1 MELIII
7 FIALGVVGWLV
18 GLVKDAAGS
27 VFDLFIA
34 LVKKLF
40 GVLLVLIKNLAGI
53 AVLALVADLI
63 WTYRSNIAGFFTLL
77 TDNIFSIGKLIVLLF
92 LLLCSVCMI
101 CGLYAAYQSFLS
113 KKRKHSLEQWLEEN
127 ASRLGETSV
136 EDVPLPAEYKKYEYP
151 DNETWRD
158 IVSAFL
164 VSLWEKQKLSLV
176 QWLEENGLFLGE
188 TSVEN
193 FPLPEDYKK
202 YKYPDDKTWQ
212 DIVSAFLNA
221 AEITLCGFLMKE
233 IPQIIMSD
241 GGMMDDELI
250 IEEVN
255 KKFAKC
261 THTTQIVTLF
271 DQTVQQLLNQ
281 NVLERP
287 INYPALRCV
296 GVELKSG
303 LDSEDAS
310 GNAELKFDSL
320 AENDSGDAELDFNSL

>member
-27 VFDLFIA
+27 VFDLFVA

-63 WTYRSNIAGFFTLL
+63 WTYRSNIAGFFV
-77 TDNIFSIGKLIVLLF
+77 IFSIGKLIVLLF

-101 CGLYAAYQSFLS
+101 CGLYAAYQSSLRR
-113 KKRKHSLEQWLEEN
+113 KRKHSLEQWLEEN
-127 ASRLGETSV
+127 SSRLGAVSV
-136 EDVPLPAEYKKYEYP
+136 ENVPLPENYKKCEYP

-164 VSLWEKQKLSLV
+164 VSLWEKQKRSLV

-233 IPQIIMSD
+233 IPKIIMSD

-255 KKFAKC
+255 KKFGKC
-261 THTTQIVTLF
+261 THTTEIVTLF

-281 NVLERP
+281 NVLERT
-287 INYPALRCV
+287 IKHPALRCV
-296 GVELKSG
+296 GVKLESG
-303 LDSEDAS
+303 VDSESNSEQKKLDF
-310 GNAELKFDSL
+310 NSL
-320 AENDSGDAELDFNSL
+320 SDNTSGDAELDFNSL

>member
-1 MELIII
+1 MELIVI
-7 FIALGVVGWLV
+7 FIALGVVGWLI

-27 VFDLFIA
+27 VFDLFVA

-40 GVLLVLIKNLAGI
+40 GVLLVLIKNLAGF
-53 AVLALVADLI
+53 AVLALAAGLI
-63 WTYRSNIAGFFTLL
+63 WEYRSNIAGFFVLL

-92 LLLCSVCMI
+92 LLLCSICMI
-101 CGLYAAYQSFLS
+101 CVLYAAYQSSLRR
-113 KKRKHSLEQWLEEN
+113 KRKHSLEQWLEEN
-127 ASRLGETSV
+127 SSRLGAVPV
-136 EDVPLPAEYKKYEYP
+136 ENVPLPENYKKCEYP

-164 VSLWEKQKLSLV
+164 VSLWEKQKLSLA
-176 QWLEENGLFLGE
+176 QWLVENASLLGE

-193 FPLPEDYKK
+193 FPLPEEYKK
-202 YKYPDDKTWQ
+202 YKYPDDETWQ
-212 DIVSAFLNA
+212 DIVSAFLDT
-221 AEITLCGFLMKE
+221 AETTLRGFLMKG
-233 IPQIIMSD
+233 IPKIIMSD

-255 KKFAKC
+255 KKFGKC

-296 GVELKSG
+296 GVELESG
-303 LDSEDAS
+303 LDSES
-310 GNAELKFDSL
+310 NSEHK
-320 AENDSGDAELDFNSL
+320 ELDFNSLSDDTSGEAEFDFASL